1 MGDQMEELLLLLKP
15 LIEMYA
21 GHLGPVVQVI
31 AFIGSARLILKP
43 LQPLEKVIK
52 EVIAATPS
60 TKDDELLAKAEG
72 SKAVKFIKFMVDYL
86 LSVKLK

>member
-1 MGDQMEELLLLLKP
+1 MEELLLLLKP

-21 GHLGPVVQVI
+21 GHLGPVVQLV
-31 AFIGSARLILKP
+31 ALIGSARLILKP

-52 EVIAATPS
+52 EVIAATP
-60 TKDDELLAKAEG
+60 TQRDDELLAKAEG
-72 SKAVKFIKFMVDYL
+72 SKVVKFAKFLIDYL